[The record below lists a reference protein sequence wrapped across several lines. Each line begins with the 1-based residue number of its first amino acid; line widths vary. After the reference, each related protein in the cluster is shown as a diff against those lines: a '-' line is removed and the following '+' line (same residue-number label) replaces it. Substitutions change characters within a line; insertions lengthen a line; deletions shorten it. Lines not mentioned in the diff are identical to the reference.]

1 MKGLLRCASQIF
13 ELHMNHFN
21 TKNKTLEDKL
31 IPETLVSL
39 KIAKKHIDTQEMKE
53 RIIIETLNT
62 LSMLYAT

>member
-1 MKGLLRCASQIF
+1 
-13 ELHMNHFN
+13 MNHFN